1 MVGKT
6 VIQTWHDHVREAERL
21 LALSQAPKGDR
32 AKAMSHLYE
41 AMVEITQALQKLEAA
56 GDFWKRPGA

>member
-6 VIQTWHDHVREAERL
+6 MMQVTDWREHVREAERL

-32 AKAMSHLYE
+32 TRALSYLYKAV
-41 AMVEITQALQKLEAA
+41 VEITQALNKLETA
-56 GDFWKRPGA
+56 GDQ